1 MTEIMNGVWTKGPMR
16 KIVRHA
22 KEFYEDPKNRE
33 EFQAWLEQKK
43 AAAAAAEGEESDQ
56 PVAAASE

>member
-1 MTEIMNGVWTKGPMR
+1 MTEIMNGVWTKGLMR

-33 EFQAWLEQKK
+33 EFQAWLDMKK
-43 AAAAAAEGEESDQ
+43 AAAAEGEESHQ